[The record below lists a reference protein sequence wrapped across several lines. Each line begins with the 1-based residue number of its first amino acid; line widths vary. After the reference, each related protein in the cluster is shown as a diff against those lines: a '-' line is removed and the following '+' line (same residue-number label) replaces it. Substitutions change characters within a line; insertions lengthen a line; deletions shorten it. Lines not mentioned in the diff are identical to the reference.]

1 MKPLHEHNQKTYKNI
16 CRMYNE
22 GIQRIAV
29 VQPTGSGKSLLMGKL
44 IEDNPDSKF
53 FVLSTSHKINDQFKE
68 KLDEE
73 MLKRLECNIYC
84 NMPNMK
90 KEDMEVLQPDYI
102 LLDEM
107 HRALA
112 REWSKGIKVLLE
124 MYPNAKVLGLSATP
138 IRYLDKRRNVV
149 KELFNDNLACDMN
162 LSQAILDGILPMAR
176 YVCGVYSYE
185 KDAESLNKKIERSYN
200 SEDEKKELFKQVKI
214 LKENLDKGNGVS
226 DIFRKYIMTGNEKF
240 VVFLKDTKHLRRM
253 RPVIKKWFNDAG
265 FSSVRMYEVHSKN
278 IDKDKEFQAFKNDTE
293 EGIKLCLSVNMVAE
307 GIHGDING
315 VIMLRETISPNLYF
329 QMIGRAF
336 ACDKKIIPLIFDLVA
351 NSQFISE
358 MADNFPNE
366 LRGEIERRKKECE
379 KEGKEY
385 EVGFDVD
392 EFIVM
397 DQFMDVV
404 SGFKEIEE
412 RLEGS
417 WDLYIK
423 ALKQYKERVGD
434 CDVPERY
441 VEVVDGTNVKLG
453 QWVGCMRI
461 TKKGNG
467 SYLLTIDRINQLD
480 EIGFIWDVL
489 FYDWENGLRHF
500 DKYVREH
507 NGDVL
512 VPGDYIDIDGFHT
525 GNWVSNMRKKL
536 DLLSKYKVNEL
547 NKRGFVWDVYKNRF
561 ERNIKN
567 IAEYYEKLGKYPS
580 HSSEDIEI
588 RKLWGFIIYE
598 KKKMR
603 NKSIIYPEWKKE
615 ILDKYLP
622 NFSCETRSDK
632 SFNEFVYYAKLY
644 KERYGHL
651 NIQCR
656 DIIDGYN
663 VGIKKQ
669 TLSRCKSLSEDQ
681 KKQLEIL
688 GIYLGSK
695 LEKQFNNKMD
705 FAKQAIEDGVII
717 NNQNRKYRGTNLYD
731 WVVGTVKRRYVNKN
745 LSLEEI
751 QIIEKLMGKPL
762 DELYCGRKEPV
773 KVRVIDVIENKEVGI
788 FESKRQVSK
797 MMQEKFGMN
806 ANGRIIEIRLNGKI
820 TTPYKGRFMFYRVDK
835 NGEVTE

>member
-1 MKPLHEHNQKTYKNI
+1 MEPLHDHNQKTYENI

-22 GIQRIAV
+22 RVHRIAV
-29 VQPTGSGKSLLMGKL
+29 VQPTGSGKSYLMGKL
-44 IEDNPDSKF
+44 IEDNPDGRF

-90 KEDMEVLQPDYI
+90 KEDMELLQPDYI

-112 REWSKGIKVLLE
+112 KEWSKGIKILLE

-138 IRYLDKRRNVV
+138 IRYLDRCRNVV
-149 KELFNDNLACDMN
+149 EELFNGNLACDMN

-185 KDAESLNKKIERSYN
+185 KDTESLNKKIEKSTN
-200 SEDEKKELFKQVKI
+200 SDEEKKELFKQVKV

-226 DIFRKYIMTGNEKF
+226 DIFKKYIMTGNEKF
-240 VVFLKDTKHLRRM
+240 VVFLKDIKHLRRM
-253 RPVIKKWFNDAG
+253 KPVIKKWFDDAG
-265 FSSVRMYEVHSKN
+265 FSSLRMYEVHSKN
-278 IDKDKEFQAFKNDTE
+278 VDKDKEFQAFKNDTE
-293 EGIKLCLSVNMVAE
+293 DGIKLCLSVNMVAE

-315 VIMLRETISPNLYF
+315 VIMLRETSSPNFYF

-358 MADNFPNE
+358 TADNFPNE

-404 SGFKEIEE
+404 SGFKVIEG

-417 WDLYIK
+417 
-423 ALKQYKERVGD
+423 
-434 CDVPERY
+434 
-441 VEVVDGTNVKLG
+441 
-453 QWVGCMRI
+453 
-461 TKKGNG
+461 
-467 SYLLTIDRINQLD
+467 
-480 EIGFIWDVL
+480 
-489 FYDWENGLRHF
+489 WENGLRHF

-507 NGDVL
+507 DGDVL
-512 VPGDYIDIDGFHT
+512 VPFKYVDEEGFPT
-525 GNWVSNMRKKL
+525 GVWVSSRRKEL
-536 DLLSKYKVNEL
+536 DSLPEYKVAEL
-547 NKRGFVWDVYKNRF
+547 NKRGFIWDVFKYRF
-561 ERNIKN
+561 ENNAKAV
-567 IAEYYEKLGKYPS
+567 AEYYRKNEKYPLYN
-580 HSSEDIEI
+580 SEDLEI
-588 RKLWGFIIYE
+588 RKLENFIHTE
-598 KKKMR
+598 KSNMNDK
-603 NKSIIYPEWKKE
+603 NSIYPEWKKK

-622 NFSCETRSDK
+622 DFLFEAKSEK
-632 SFNEFVYYAKLY
+632 SFKKFIYYAKLY
-644 KERYGHL
+644 KRRYGHVD
-651 NIQCR
+651 IKHR
-656 DIIDGYN
+656 DTIDGYN
-663 VGIKKQ
+663 IGEKRQ
-669 TLSRCKSLSEDQ
+669 ELSRCKLLSEDQ
-681 KKQLEIL
+681 KKELETL

-695 LEKQFNNKMD
+695 LKKQFDDKMD
-705 FAKQAIEDGVII
+705 LAKQVIEDNII
-717 NNQNRKYRGTNLYD
+717 ISNQNKKYKDVSLYD
-731 WVVGTVKRRYVNKN
+731 WIHGTVKVKYKNNK

-751 QIIEKLMGKPL
+751 QIIEKLIGKSL
-762 DELYCGRKEPV
+762 EDLYCGKKEPV
-773 KVRVIDVIENKEVGI
+773 KVKVVDIIENKMVGI
-788 FESKRQVSK
+788 FKSQCEVARVMK
-797 MMQEKFGMN
+797 EKFDIKTNSGII
-806 ANGRIIEIRLNGKI
+806 GRRLTGK
-820 TTPYKGRFMFYRVDK
+820 TTKPYKGRFMFYRVDE